1 MVLKGRKCLLDVMS
15 IDLQNMDLYAAV
27 REDEVRDKN
36 KDYCFKLGSC
46 VITKK
51 GSPLLTEKCRL
62 KIQVERNLDSNI
74 CHNGKT
80 GLLNGRLKI

>member
-1 MVLKGRKCLLDVMS
+1 MS

-27 REDEVRDKN
+27 REDEIRDKN
-36 KDYCFKLGSC
+36 RDYCFKLGSC

-51 GSPLLTEKCRL
+51 GFPLLTEKCHL

-74 CHNGKT
+74 CHNGKKEF
-80 GLLNGRLKI
+80 LNGPLKI